1 MTREELEHLIRA
13 SADIT
18 GEYEFIIVG
27 SQAILGAV
35 PNPAAVFTMSA
46 EADIYPLQ
54 APELADEIDGAI
66 GEGSQ
71 FHETHGYY
79 AQGVGPDTAVLPN
92 GWMQRVHRVQNGN
105 TNGRLGL
112 CLGVTDLFMSKAAA
126 GRDKDRE
133 FCMAL
138 LQHAHVTMA
147 EVLDLVAD
155 MPLGEPDKRRLRAT
169 IRRWVKTLRDA
180 GHNISDA

>member
-1 MTREELEHLIRA
+1 MTREELEHIIRA

-18 GEYEFIIVG
+18 GQYEFIIVG

-35 PNPAAVFTMSA
+35 PNPEPVFTMSA

-54 APELADEIDGAI
+54 APELSDRIDGAI

-79 AQGVGPDTAVLPN
+79 AQGVGPDTAILPV
-92 GWMQRVHRVQNGN
+92 GWFQRVHRVQNNN

-112 CLGVTDLFMSKAAA
+112 CISVADLFMSKAAA

-133 FCMAL
+133 FCLAL
-138 LQHAHVTMA
+138 LEHGYVSPL
-147 EVLDLVAD
+147 EVLGLVPD
-155 MPLGEPDKRRLRAT
+155 MPIDDSGKRRLRAT
-169 IRRWVKTLRDA
+169 IRRWSKSLRDA
-180 GHNISDA
+180 GHDIPKV